1 MRFVTSSGRARTAQ
15 ASLGTAMKAGLW
27 AASLCF
33 AAAPALAAES
43 FKEAAVTSGGF
54 RAVPKAND
62 EGAASEIAAANNP
75 VSAPAGTSAGTVADV
90 AGRYAILRGGGK
102 DTGCLLTLD
111 DKTRGPHGSF
121 KAILAPGCSD
131 QGILIFDPVGWEIAG
146 GHLALIARKGHK
158 THLDKQPD
166 GSWSKD
172 PKEGQPL
179 GLMKR

>member
-1 MRFVTSSGRARTAQ
+1 MRFVTSSGRPPIAQ
-15 ASLGTAMKAGLW
+15 PSFGTAMKLGLCV
-27 AASLCF
+27 ASLCF
-33 AAAPALAAES
+33 AVGSASAAES
-43 FKEAAVTSGGF
+43 FKEAAATAGGF
-54 RAVPKAND
+54 RPVPAAQQ
-62 EGAASEIAAANNP
+62 EGAASEIAAANSP
-75 VSAPAGTSAGTVADV
+75 ASAPAGTFTSTVAEV

-121 KAILAPGCSD
+121 KATLAPGCSD
-131 QGILIFDPVGWEIAG
+131 QGILIFDPVGWEVAG
-146 GHLALIARKGHK
+146 GHLALIARKGHQ

-179 GLMKR
+179 GLTKK